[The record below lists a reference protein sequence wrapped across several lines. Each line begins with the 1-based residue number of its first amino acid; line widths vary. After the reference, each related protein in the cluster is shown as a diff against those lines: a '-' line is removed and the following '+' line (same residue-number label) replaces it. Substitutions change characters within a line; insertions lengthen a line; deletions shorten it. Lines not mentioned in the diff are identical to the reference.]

1 MVITDHKP
9 LVGVFQ
15 DKTLDQITNPRL
27 FSFKQ
32 ATLPWK
38 FAVIHMPGKDN
49 HFADATSRNPV
60 VGNDVDDISVSE
72 ILAGIMIH
80 EDKEFEDELL
90 AVHNRKVRAIT
101 WDIVKEE
108 TLSDTTMHKLVTL
121 IESSFPDDRMDMPP
135 ELLPYWNVR
144 NNLYVLDGVVLM
156 NDSVVV
162 PSNLRSTVSA
172 SEYAGCNVRIIVP
185 EKLRAEVVTT
195 LHSAH
200 QGVSGMTERARV
212 GVYWPVITND
222 IQLARLTCTSC
233 NNIAPSQARTPPIEP
248 HIPTTPF
255 EAIACDYFQYVSHYY
270 FVAADRLSGWL

>member
-1 MVITDHKP
+1 
-9 LVGVFQ
+9 
-15 DKTLDQITNPRL
+15 
-27 FSFKQ
+27 
-32 ATLPWK
+32 
-38 FAVIHMPGKDN
+38 
-49 HFADATSRNPV
+49 
-60 VGNDVDDISVSE
+60 
-72 ILAGIMIH
+72 
-80 EDKEFEDELL
+80 
-90 AVHNRKVRAIT
+90 
-101 WDIVKEE
+101 
-108 TLSDTTMHKLVTL
+108 
-121 IESSFPDDRMDMPP
+121 MDMPP